1 MTVAR
6 SAAEL
11 GTQPRAVAVGAFDG
25 VHTGHRSVLRALVAA
40 GETPTVVT
48 FDPHPRRSP
57 LLSTVDRRLELLAE
71 AGVADVLVLD
81 PSVDVEREVGALA
94 VRVLVAGPG
103 SAVERFRRGGADV
116 RRVPLVEVAS
126 SETIRRLVRAGAV
139 AEAARLLGR
148 PHEIDGIVVG
158 GDARGTGLGFP
169 TANVQQPPE
178 LVVPSVGIYAGAAAG
193 HRAAVSV
200 GVNPHFGG
208 RTVRIEAFVLDFD
221 GDLYGR
227 RLVVELW
234 RYLRAERAFAN
245 DDALVDAIAADVE
258 QTRRAVRPP

>member
-1 MTVAR
+1 VTVAR

-25 VHTGHRSVLRALVAA
+25 VHAGHRSVLRALVAA

-48 FDPHPRRSP
+48 FDPHPRRPP
-57 LLSTVDRRLELLAE
+57 LLSTLERRLELLAD

-81 PSVDVEREVGALA
+81 PSADVERELGALV
-94 VRVLVAGPG
+94 VRVLVGGPG
-103 SAVERFRRGGADV
+103 SAVEHVRRRGVDV
-116 RRVPLVEVAS
+116 RGVPLVEFAS
-126 SETIRRLVRAGAV
+126 SATIRRLVSAGAV

-148 PHEIDGIVVG
+148 PHEVDGVVVG

-178 LVVPSVGIYAGAAAG
+178 LVVPAAGIYAGAAG
-193 HRAAVSV
+193 GRRAAVSI
-200 GVNPHFGG
+200 GMNPHFGG
-208 RTVRIEAFVLDFD
+208 QTLRVEAFLLDFE

-234 RYLRAERAFAN
+234 RYLRAERAFAA
-245 DDALVDAIAADVE
+245 DDALVAAIAADVE
-258 QTRRAVRPP
+258 EARRAVRPS